1 MLSNRVD
8 RGSALAATTARALG
22 AVHGLSDP
30 EDSDSSDRMASF
42 DNDAFSVD
50 DDAARPSDDKS
61 LGQEAT
67 ELPARARHT
76 AVATSHTMDMTTT
89 SYEAVSTTAIVD
101 NVVDVSRTCDD
112 RLGWQTPILP
122 GRAGSDAPM
131 PCGKEMSAGP
141 CPLHDDCTPGRV
153 GSMLPVGAAPDPVT
167 TAAVPMGADQG
178 STWQAIATPRRLP
191 ISCSSSAASVAAYT
205 KGDGEDPR
213 EQAEQPLL
221 EDVETG
227 PKNSALWP
235 SAAGALPASV
245 PAVYAHSGQLF
256 ACTLCA
262 YTAPSLVS
270 LKRHRDSRHR
280 RIAFLD
286 RFSAGFAC
294 VTLSRRGWM
303 QLITRKRAPASTT
316 LRLRLRQQ

>member
-89 SYEAVSTTAIVD
+89 SYEAVSTAAIVD

-178 STWQAIATPRRLP
+178 STWQAIATPPPSPHLVLLLGGKRRCLHERGRRGPARASRATAARGRRDWAQELSALAIRGRRTPGLRPGRVCTQRAALRVHAVCIHGTKLSLAQAPPGLKAPPHRLP
-191 ISCSSSAASVAAYT
+191 
-205 KGDGEDPR
+205 
-213 EQAEQPLL
+213 
-221 EDVETG
+221 
-227 PKNSALWP
+227 
-235 SAAGALPASV
+235 
-245 PAVYAHSGQLF
+245 
-256 ACTLCA
+256 
-262 YTAPSLVS
+262 
-270 LKRHRDSRHR
+270 
-280 RIAFLD
+280 
-286 RFSAGFAC
+286 
-294 VTLSRRGWM
+294 
-303 QLITRKRAPASTT
+303 
-316 LRLRLRQQ
+316 